1 MDKLWV
7 VIKREYLERV
17 RSRWFIFTTIFGPV
31 FFAAITILPSYMTMK
46 GMKNAQVSSI
56 RILDATGTG
65 LGQRVADRL
74 SKQQDDQSRAAGPAG
89 LGGGRIGSR
98 IGTPESGT
106 IASVVEDV
114 NPPKLATAESL
125 ATKDVMNKVNP
136 GYLVLDSATLTN
148 FTARYAGRNASA
160 VGEMEL
166 METAIRQSLM
176 ASRLEGAGIKPERV
190 DSLTKI
196 KVDLTSVRLDERG
209 RGDSGIVSF
218 IFGAIVAF
226 MLYMM
231 IMLYGQNVMRSVLE
245 EKMTRVA
252 EVIMASVKP
261 DILLAGKI
269 LGVGAVGLTQQIVWV
284 GSAAAFITY
293 GAVMAKAMG
302 MPQMQNVTFP
312 TVPPLLLLSLVLFF
326 ILGYVL
332 YSAMFAA
339 VGAMVGSQ
347 EEVQQAAQ
355 PVVLLLIAS
364 IIFFQPILLNP
375 TGTLAVVMS
384 IVPFTAPVIMPVRM
398 TTIQVPPLELAASL
412 AALAVT
418 CVITIWAAAR
428 IYRIGLLM
436 TGKRPNLKEL
446 TRWIKYA

>member
-1 MDKLWV
+1 MDKLLV

-17 RSRWFIFTTIFGPV
+17 RSKWFIFTTIFGPV
-31 FFAAITILPSYMTMK
+31 FFAAVTILPTYMTTR
-46 GMKNAQVSSI
+46 GLKNAHVASI
-56 RILDATGTG
+56 HILDATGTG

-74 SKQQDDQSRAAGPAG
+74 AKQGHADSVQT
-89 LGGGRIGSR
+89 LGGRIGAAR
-98 IGTPESGT
+98 GIRAVPES
-106 IASVVEDV
+106 IPSVVEDV
-114 NPPKLATAESL
+114 NPPKLAMAESL
-125 ATKDVMNKVNP
+125 ATKDVMRNVSP
-136 GYLVLDSATLTN
+136 GYLVLDSATLTGYK
-148 FTARYAGRNASA
+148 ARYAGRNASA

-166 METAIRQSLM
+166 MQTAIRQSII
-176 ASRLEGAGIKPERV
+176 ASRLEGAGIKPERI
-190 DSLTKI
+190 DSLTDV
-196 KVDLTSVRLDERG
+196 KVDLSSVRLDERG
-209 RGDSGIVSF
+209 RGDSGIVTF

-245 EKMTRVA
+245 EKTTRVA

-284 GSAAAFITY
+284 GSAAGFITY

-302 MPQMQNVTFP
+302 MPQMQGVTFP
-312 TVPPLLLLSLVLFF
+312 TIPLSLLLSLVLFF
-326 ILGYVL
+326 VLGYVL

-355 PVVLLLIAS
+355 PVILLMIAS
-364 IIFFQPILLNP
+364 IIFFQPVLLNP

-384 IVPFTAPVIMPVRM
+384 IIPFTAPVIMPVRM

-412 AALAVT
+412 IALAVT
-418 CVITIWAAAR
+418 CLAVIWAAAR

-436 TGKRPNLKEL
+436 TGKRPNLQEL
-446 TRWIKYA
+446 MRWIKYA

>member
-17 RSRWFIFTTIFGPV
+17 RSKWFIFTTIFGPV
-31 FFAAITILPSYMTMK
+31 FFAVITILPGYMTVK

-65 LGQRVADRL
+65 LGHRVADRL
-74 SKQQDDQSRAAGPAG
+74 ATKQDSAAARALPLARGVQPLPQA
-89 LGGGRIGSR
+89 
-98 IGTPESGT
+98 
-106 IASVVEDV
+106 IASIVEDV
-114 NPPKLATAESL
+114 NPPKLAMAESL
-125 ATKDVMNKVNP
+125 ATKDVMNKLNP
-136 GYLVLDSATLTN
+136 GYLVLDSATLTRY
-148 FTARYAGRNASA
+148 TARYAGRNASA

-166 METAIRQSLM
+166 IQEAIRQSLI
-176 ASRLEGAGIKPERV
+176 ASRLEGAGIKADRI
-190 DSLTKI
+190 DSLVRV
-196 KVDLTSVRLDERG
+196 KVDLSADRLDERG
-209 RGDSGIVSF
+209 RGESGIVSF
-218 IFGAIVAF
+218 IFGFIVAF

-231 IMLYGQNVMRSVLE
+231 IMLYGQNVMRGVLE

-252 EVIMASVKP
+252 EVVMASVKP

-269 LGVGAVGLTQQIVWV
+269 LGVGAVGLTQQIVWF

-302 MPQMQNVTFP
+302 LPQMQNVTFP
-312 TVPPLLLLSLVLFF
+312 TVSPLLFVSLMLFF
-326 ILGYVL
+326 VLGYVL
-332 YSAMFAA
+332 YSSMFAA

-364 IIFFQPILLNP
+364 IIFIQPIMLNP
-375 TGTLAVVMS
+375 TGTLAVAMS
-384 IVPFTAPVIMPVRM
+384 IIPFTAPVIMPLRM
-398 TTIQVPPLELAASL
+398 TAIQVPPLELIGSL
-412 AALAVT
+412 LGLAVT
-418 CVITIWAAAR
+418 CLVTIWAAAR

-446 TRWIKYA
+446 ARWIKYA

>member
-17 RSRWFIFTTIFGPV
+17 RSKWFIFTTIFGPV

-46 GMKNAQVSSI
+46 GMKNAKVASI
-56 RILDATGTG
+56 HILDATGTG
-65 LGQRVADRL
+65 LGHRVADRL
-74 SKQQDDQSRAAGPAG
+74 AKQQDAAAAPAADGRLAGRAVT
-89 LGGGRIGSR
+89 L
-98 IGTPESGT
+98 TPSQA
-106 IASVVEDV
+106 IPSVVEDI
-114 NPPKLATAESL
+114 NAPKLAVAESL
-125 ATKDVMNKVNP
+125 ATKDVMNNVSP
-136 GYLVLDSATLTN
+136 GYLVLDSATLTSYK
-148 FTARYAGRNASA
+148 ARYAGRNASA
-160 VGEMEL
+160 VGQMEI
-166 METAIRQSLM
+166 MQTAIRQSII
-176 ASRLEGAGIKPERV
+176 AARLESAGIKPDRI
-190 DSLTKI
+190 DSLTDV
-196 KVDLTSVRLDERG
+196 KVDLASVRLDERG

-231 IMLYGQNVMRSVLE
+231 IVLYGQNVMRSVLE

-269 LGVGAVGLTQQIVWV
+269 IGVGAVGLTQQIVWV

-302 MPQMQNVTFP
+302 MPQMQGVTFP
-312 TVPPLLLLSLVLFF
+312 TIPLSLLLALVLFF
-326 ILGYVL
+326 ILGYTL

-355 PVVLLLIAS
+355 PVILLLVAS
-364 IIFFQPILLNP
+364 IILFQPILLNP
-375 TGTLAVVMS
+375 SGKLAVAMS
-384 IVPFTAPVIMPVRM
+384 VIPFSAPIIMPVRM
-398 TTIQVPPLELAASL
+398 TTIQVPPLELAGSL
-412 AALAVT
+412 IGLALT
-418 CVITIWAAAR
+418 CLLTIWAAAR

-436 TGKRPNLKEL
+436 TGKRPNLQEL
-446 TRWIKYA
+446 MRWIKYA

>member
-17 RSRWFIFTTIFGPV
+17 RSKWFIFTTIFGPV

-46 GMKNAQVSSI
+46 GMKNAQAASI
-56 RILDATGTG
+56 HILDATGTG
-65 LGQRVADRL
+65 LGHRVADRL
-74 SKQQDDQSRAAGPAG
+74 AKQHSAAALPKV
-89 LGGGRIGSR
+89 GGGVGARISDQTAPPS
-98 IGTPESGT
+98 IP
-106 IASVVEDV
+106 SVVEDV

-125 ATKDVMNKVNP
+125 ATKDVMNKVSP

-148 FTARYAGRNASA
+148 YTARYAGRNASA
-160 VGEMEL
+160 VGEMEM
-166 METAIRQSLM
+166 METAIRQSII
-176 ASRLEGAGIKPERV
+176 ASRLEGAGIKPERI
-190 DSLTKI
+190 DSLTSV

-245 EKMTRVA
+245 EKTTRVA

-284 GSAAAFITY
+284 GSAGAFITY

-302 MPQMQNVTFP
+302 APQMQGMTFP
-312 TVPPLLLLSLVLFF
+312 TIPPSLLLSLVLFF
-326 ILGYVL
+326 ILGYIL

-355 PVVLLLIAS
+355 PVILLLIAS

-375 TGTLAVVMS
+375 SGTLAVAMS
-384 IVPFTAPVIMPVRM
+384 IIPFTSPIIMPVRM

-412 AALAVT
+412 GALAIT
-418 CVITIWAAAR
+418 CLIVIWAAAR

-436 TGKRPNLKEL
+436 TGKRPNLQEL
-446 TRWIKYA
+446 MRWIKYA